1 MTSLILEN
9 RHTGERLEL
18 QRTIRNGKPSLI
30 IRGTLPPHRQ
40 GPLLHV
46 HHAETEEG
54 RVLAGT
60 LSATVDGRDFRA
72 GAGEVI
78 RFPAGS
84 VHRWWNDGA
93 DTLVAEGYVMPLV
106 DLDQYLQ
113 AVFDVLN
120 SGPAA
125 DRPPLFYM
133 AHVMWRYRRTQGVLL
148 MPKVIQVLLWPLIV
162 GIGTMLGHYR
172 GTDWPG
178 SPGRCREVPSIS
190 GEQVS

>member
-18 QRTIRNGKPSLI
+18 QRTIRNGQPSLI

-84 VHRWWNDGA
+84 VHRWWNDGN
-93 DTLVAEGYVMPLV
+93 DTLVAEGYVTPLV

-120 SGPAA
+120 SGRAA

-133 AHVMWRYRRTQGVLL
+133 AHVMWRYRRIRARGCCAVGGCGSA
-148 MPKVIQVLLWPLIV
+148 PILWF
-162 GIGTMLGHYR
+162 
-172 GTDWPG
+172 
-178 SPGRCREVPSIS
+178 CA
-190 GEQVS
+190 

>member
-18 QRTIRNGKPSLI
+18 QRTIRNGQPALI

-72 GAGEVI
+72 GTGEVI

-84 VHRWWNDGA
+84 AHRWWNDGD
-93 DTLVAEGYVMPLV
+93 DTLVAEGCVTPLV
-106 DLDQYLQ
+106 DLDRYLQ

-125 DRPPLFYM
+125 DRPPIFYI

-148 MPKVIQVLLWPLIV
+148 MPRPIQSILWPLLV
-162 GIGTMLGHYR
+162 LIGTMLGRYR

-178 SPGRCREVPSIS
+178 VPDRCREVPSIP
-190 GEQVS
+190 GAQA

>member
-18 QRTIRNGKPSLI
+18 QRTIRNGQPSLI

-46 HHAETEEG
+46 HHAETEKG

-84 VHRWWNDGA
+84 VHRWWNDGN
-93 DTLVAEGYVMPLV
+93 DTLVAEGYVTPLV

-120 SGPAA
+120 SGRAA

-133 AHVMWRYRRTQGVLL
+133 AHVMWRYRRTQGVRL
-148 MPKVIQVLLWPLIV
+148 MPNAIQMLLWPLIV

-178 SPGRCREVPSIS
+178 SPSRCRELPPS
-190 GEQVS
+190 GDAKV